1 MFVRLAKA
9 GVLIDSYTGDSYADC
24 AHMYIVYTE
33 TIYHVLGG
41 LIYISSLQLL
51 SSAK

>member
-33 TIYHVLGG
+33 TTYHVQDG

-51 SSAK
+51 SSAN